1 MKKNGLFTFVTAC
14 VPGFGQMYYGYM
26 RRGVSLAAWFFGIS
40 FLAVLTGLGFI
51 SFVLPVIWAYAFFDT
66 YNIRNLTAEQRAMF
80 RDEYL
85 PGGDLKL
92 KTGLDKLF
100 KNGRGSRWLGIAF
113 IAAGVLIVYN
123 LFVNQFFWR
132 LREMF
137 PFLAYFINS
146 IPALL
151 IAGALI
157 FLGLRVM
164 RGAKNDAP
172 PPTDEYDYYYTQQ
185 QYPAAQQP
193 EQATPQAEVP
203 QQEAPVPEVDKN
215 VVLEVQPGA
224 DALAADAPQAAE
236 ADAAEAAPQAADTDD
251 AAQEAQPEEKEDGGK
266 KTKAKKAKEDKDN
279 G

>member
-40 FLAVLTGLGFI
+40 VLAVITGLGFI
-51 SFVLPVIWAYAFFDT
+51 GFVLPVIWAYAFFDT

-92 KTGLDKLF
+92 QSMFDKLF
-100 KNGRGSRWLGIAF
+100 KGGRGSRLLGIVL
-113 IAAGVLIVYN
+113 IVAGGLIVYN
-123 LFVNQFFWR
+123 LFISQFFWR
-132 LREMF
+132 LRELF

-157 FLGLRVM
+157 FIGLRVM
-164 RGAKNDAP
+164 RGAKHDA

-193 EQATPQAEVP
+193 EQAAPQADVP
-203 QQEAPVPEVDKN
+203 QADVPVPEVDKN

-224 DALAADAPQAAE
+224 DALAADAPRAEAETDVQAE
-236 ADAAEAAPQAADTDD
+236 ADD
-251 AAQEAQPEEKEDGGK
+251 AAARDAKEEQKEAG
-266 KTKAKKAKEDKDN
+266 AKKAKSKKAKGEGEDN

>member
-40 FLAVLTGLGFI
+40 VLAVITGLGFI
-51 SFVLPVIWAYAFFDT
+51 GFVLPVIWAYAFFDT

-92 KTGLDKLF
+92 QSMFDKLF
-100 KNGRGSRWLGIAF
+100 KGGRGSRLLGIVL
-113 IAAGVLIVYN
+113 IVAGGLIVYN
-123 LFVNQFFWR
+123 LFISQFFWR
-132 LREMF
+132 LRELF

-157 FLGLRVM
+157 FIGLRVM
-164 RGAKNDAP
+164 RGAKHDAP

-193 EQATPQAEVP
+193 EQAAPQADVP
-203 QQEAPVPEVDKN
+203 QADVPVPEVDKN

-224 DALAADAPQAAE
+224 DALAADAPRAEAE
-236 ADAAEAAPQAADTDD
+236 ADVQTDD
-251 AAQEAQPEEKEDGGK
+251 AAAQDAKEEQKEAG
-266 KTKAKKAKEDKDN
+266 AKKAKSKKAKGEGEDN